1 MTTSKRTQ
9 LLILLALVA
18 SAFAVPRFDLDVS
31 PQATV
36 DGTKAQLEPYSAQ
49 AHGQSALEEAQA
61 AADYAMKA
69 GKSELESHY
78 PPYRK
83 QGSDRPESHMHNT
96 AHTLNGHEHRRH
108 HARIAAS
115 KRQDAVPQ
123 EPQAITVDIFPFA
136 TTAVFHATAGATAP
150 ATAEPTTVSHDD
162 QSDLADAGIFG
173 SLDEEHEKG
182 EKSHKH
188 KMIAVALTVTV
199 IGIILL
205 LAAIKVIRIARR
217 KRSAARAAEQWRE
230 SFVNSLVEEKQAQ
243 AAETR
248 SEVSLASTRSFKT
261 AQSDMLTTIT
271 RIPTPPEQQPF
282 MDMTIRTNFLPIT
295 FARALSP
302 PRSHTPPAAPLPE
315 PPKHKVPEHYAQLL
329 QPLPKSILKSRP
341 SSPPKTES
349 SIGSSTTQHESP
361 HKRARSAPG
370 DFLSLGAVAAA
381 TATATVA
388 GSVGD
393 DGYWEMLDMIG
404 RPDSNHTTRLS
415 RSSSQTSK
423 ARSSRSKSEI
433 FRRISGIA

>member
-1 MTTSKRTQ
+1 MATSHRAR
-9 LLILLALVA
+9 LLLCLALIA
-18 SAFAVPRFDLDVS
+18 IAGAVPHFDLNVS
-31 PQATV
+31 PDDTV
-36 DGTKAQLEPYSAQ
+36 HNTRNHLTDPYSAQ
-49 AHGQSALEEAQA
+49 LQGYEAMGEVQA
-61 AADYAMKA
+61 AVEYAMRA
-69 GKSELESHY
+69 GESELESKY
-78 PPYRK
+78 APYRK
-83 QGSDRPESHMHNT
+83 QGESLMYT
-96 AHTLNGHEHRRH
+96 AGHALTGHERRRH

-115 KRQDAVPQ
+115 KRQDAPPQ

-136 TTAVFHATAGATAP
+136 TTAAFRAGS
-150 ATAEPTTVSHDD
+150 EPTASPNSEPAGSHDD
-162 QSDLADAGIFG
+162 QSDLADGGIFG
-173 SLDEEHEKG
+173 SLDEEHQEG

-205 LAAIKVIRIARR
+205 LAAIKVFRITQR
-217 KRSAARAAEQWRE
+217 KRRASRAAEQWRE

-248 SEVSLASTRSFKT
+248 SQVSEASTRSFKT
-261 AQSDMLTTIT
+261 AQSDMLTSIT

-302 PRSHTPPAAPLPE
+302 PRSRTPPADPLPE

-341 SSPPKTES
+341 SSPPKAS
-349 SIGSSTTQHESP
+349 PPATQLDSP
-361 HKRARSAPG
+361 HKRARSAP
-370 DFLSLGAVAAA
+370 DFLSLGAAAAVAA
-381 TATATVA
+381 TVTVA

-404 RPDSNHTTRLS
+404 RPESDGTTMRLS

-433 FRRISGIA
+433 FRRISGMT